1 MRQAFGGAWTEDKLN
16 RLNMYLKA
24 YTRIF
29 KGNPQARYYT
39 TVYVDAFAG
48 TGRIEASREANANSP
63 EKAQQLKGSAQIA
76 LEVEPGFDIYLFIEQ
91 SKRRCAE
98 LQKLK
103 LSYPA
108 LSSSIRIEN
117 AEANAYLKQW
127 CATTDWTRTRAVL
140 FLDPFGMQVEWS
152 LLEAIAN
159 THAIDVWL
167 LFPIGMGVNRVL
179 TRNQPPP
186 ANWSARL
193 TKTFGT
199 DEWRSRFYPETLFEE
214 YQSKNTD
221 FAHMSSYFVERLQT
235 IFTGVAANPLLL
247 KTPKKNV
254 PLFLLCFATGSNKP
268 SARNAALKIAEHILG
283 KR

>member
-1 MRQAFGGAWTEDKLN
+1 M
-16 RLNMYLKA
+16 
-24 YTRIF
+24 RIF
-29 KGNPQARYYT
+29 KGNPRARFYT

-48 TGRIEASREANANSP
+48 TGRIDTSGNADVTSF
-63 EKAQQLKGSAQIA
+63 EETRHLKGSAQIA
-76 LEVEPGFDIYLFIEQ
+76 LEVQPEFDQYLFIER
-91 SKRRCAE
+91 SKKRCAE
-98 LQKLK
+98 LEKLK
-103 LSYPA
+103 ANYPSQA
-108 LSSSIRIEN
+108 NRIHIEN

-127 CATTDWTRTRAVL
+127 CDTTDWSRTRAVL
-140 FLDPFGMQVEWS
+140 FLDPFGMQVEWE
-152 LLEAIAN
+152 LLKSIAD

-186 ANWSARL
+186 ENWANRL

-199 DEWRSRFYPETLFEE
+199 TEWRSQFYPETLFPGYE
-214 YQSKNTD
+214 SKNTD
-221 FAHMSSYFVERLQT
+221 FARISSYFVKRLAL
-235 IFTGVAANPLLL
+235 IFTGVASNPLLL

-268 SARNAALKIAEHILG
+268 SAKDAALRIAENILG